1 MNRPL
6 IVKIYSIVVLLCE
19 IFIIY
24 YLFHLEK
31 IGCKCSLNYRRNY
44 ILIYNISIVCFSI
57 FMLFTHINP
66 SIIFPIF
73 GVLFLFASILNVI
86 FTIQYVNDLKK
97 QKCDC
102 SDSFIRNLMYILA
115 IIQIFSWFLIITTL
129 IIVAVTYG
137 MMDIKTL
144 KKQIKSINH
153 IKIKK

>member
-1 MNRPL
+1 
-6 IVKIYSIVVLLCE
+6 
-19 IFIIY
+19 
-24 YLFHLEK
+24 
-31 IGCKCSLNYRRNY
+31 
-44 ILIYNISIVCFSI
+44 
-57 FMLFTHINP
+57 MLFTHINP